1 MKHYSPMFGH
11 PPLAKEANQFP
22 LVKSK
27 EKPRLL
33 QQSTNMMLDHQR
45 KSTAVAKPVI
55 GKDVEYLRI
64 LGQTTALL

>member
-1 MKHYSPMFGH
+1 MFGY
-11 PPLAKEANQFP
+11 PSLAEEANQFP

-45 KSTAVAKPVI
+45 KSTGTFLFSTK
-55 GKDVEYLRI
+55 KDDSI
-64 LGQTTALL
+64 ICI

>member
-33 QQSTNMMLDHQR
+33 QQSTNMMLDWIIREKAQVLLF
-45 KSTAVAKPVI
+45 STK
-55 GKDVEYLRI
+55 KDDSMI
-64 LGQTTALL
+64 CI